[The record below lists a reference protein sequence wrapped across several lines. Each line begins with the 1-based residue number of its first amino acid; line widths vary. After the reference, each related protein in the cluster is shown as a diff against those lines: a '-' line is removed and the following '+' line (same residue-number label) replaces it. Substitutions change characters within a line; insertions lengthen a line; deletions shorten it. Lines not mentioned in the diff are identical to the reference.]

1 MGWEATGQPSVRVQR
16 GKWVVR
22 VDGID
27 TETGRHRPRQLGT
40 YASQRAAQAAA
51 RSTAARDRTVS
62 RDTVGWLV
70 RRYVA
75 SRTDVTLKAHE
86 QYEWAIPHIEAGL
99 GAIRLDRLDR
109 EDVARWLDDLAAA
122 GQLSRRSIQICRTV
136 LRAALADAVDD
147 GLLRRSPAA
156 RVPMPRTVTKPPKV
170 KEVDAWTEQQVSH
183 FLSISSEHRWAIAF
197 RLGLLY
203 GLRRSEVLALRW
215 SDVDTVKGTLRIDE
229 GLVAVNRGVVWSEAK
244 NARSRRVIPLDSET
258 LRDLARRRK
267 QQAQDRLL
275 AGSKWEDHDLIIST
289 HAGGPVMPRSLD
301 RALELL
307 VEEAGLPRLSSHGL
321 RHTAATH
328 MVRNARDVGELRA
341 IADILGHSADML
353 MRVYA
358 HAVPETSKSIAERI
372 GERSMLNDTP
382 GGGPR
387 A

>member
-1 MGWEATGQPSVRVQR
+1 MGWKATGQPSVRVQR

-75 SRTDVTLKAHE
+75 SRTDVTLKARE

-136 LRAALADAVDD
+136 LRAALADAVED

-156 RVPMPRTVTKPPKV
+156 RV
-170 KEVDAWTEQQVSH
+170 
-183 FLSISSEHRWAIAF
+183 
-197 RLGLLY
+197 
-203 GLRRSEVLALRW
+203 
-215 SDVDTVKGTLRIDE
+215 
-229 GLVAVNRGVVWSEAK
+229 
-244 NARSRRVIPLDSET
+244 
-258 LRDLARRRK
+258 
-267 QQAQDRLL
+267 
-275 AGSKWEDHDLIIST
+275 
-289 HAGGPVMPRSLD
+289 
-301 RALELL
+301 
-307 VEEAGLPRLSSHGL
+307 
-321 RHTAATH
+321 
-328 MVRNARDVGELRA
+328 
-341 IADILGHSADML
+341 
-353 MRVYA
+353 
-358 HAVPETSKSIAERI
+358 
-372 GERSMLNDTP
+372 
-382 GGGPR
+382 
-387 A
+387 